1 VAHPGTVYYLAMGV
15 GLLVA
20 LLVISSA
27 LPLIRRVTQPNGARF
42 E

>member
-1 VAHPGTVYYLAMGV
+1 MGA

-20 LLVISSA
+20 LMVISSA
-27 LPLIRRVTQPNGARF
+27 LPLIRRVTQSNSARF

>member
-1 VAHPGTVYYLAMGV
+1 
-15 GLLVA
+15 LVA
-20 LLVISSA
+20 LMVISSA